1 MLAVFGSCGLVVDVV
16 WGVSVLPCARGHTSL
31 LGNATA
37 SLVLVLELG
46 HLFCSQFLDHFL
58 SVRLDI
64 NAEIHVCC
72 LTAMFFSAQDQ
83 RLVGVSSLRFHVP
96 VWGDVN
102 VVSLLLPARGASSLF
117 HGVYII

>member
-16 WGVSVLPCARGHTSL
+16 WGVSMLRCARGHTSL

-37 SLVLVLELG
+37 SLVLELG
-46 HLFCSQFLDHFL
+46 HLFCSHFLDHFL

-64 NAEIHVCC
+64 NAEIHVSC
-72 LTAMFFSAQDQ
+72 LTAVFFSAQDQ

-96 VWGDVN
+96 VWSDVN